1 VINRAQV
8 AAGAAG
14 SLRLEGL
21 EATGP
26 VRELADLWVRGDAS
40 DADLREAERRLLT
53 GESLEDLLVSAAAAN
68 GAARRV

>member
-1 VINRAQV
+1 MDRAQI
-8 AAGAAG
+8 AASAAG

-26 VRELADLWVRGDAS
+26 VCELAKLWVRGDAT
-40 DADLREAERRLLT
+40 DADLREAERRLLA
-53 GESLEDLLVSAAAAN
+53 GEPLEDLLTSAVAAN